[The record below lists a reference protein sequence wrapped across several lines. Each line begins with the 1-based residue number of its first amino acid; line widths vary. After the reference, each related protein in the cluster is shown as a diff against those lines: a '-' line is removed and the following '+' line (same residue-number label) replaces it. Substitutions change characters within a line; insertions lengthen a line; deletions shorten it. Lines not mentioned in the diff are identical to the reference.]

1 MNRER
6 IVLAFAGDSRSGAAV
21 KWLAASCQADVVA
34 LVVDVGQLDGLE
46 EIRARA
52 IGCGAVR
59 AHVLDRCEA
68 FARDVIL
75 PAAVAPVPPD
85 DEALR
90 RLAYP
95 VIAAAL
101 VEVAAIEGAGAVAY
115 ASAHQSLGEH
125 IRAID
130 PRMRVVVPTGEWMSD
145 TSAVR
150 AGGHL
155 LMRRSAFT
163 ASEAAHV
170 TIEFSERVPVSVNGV
185 PMGLREL
192 IEILSLIGGEYAP
205 ATADAPALDLL
216 RAAYSACGGRGS
228 ITLQLHPAHPVL
240 VNR

>member
-6 IVLAFAGDSRSGAAV
+6 IVLAFAGDARSCAAV
-21 KWLAASCQADVVA
+21 KWLTKSCGADVAA
-34 LVVDVGQLDGLE
+34 LVVDVGQQDDLE

-52 IGCGAVR
+52 IACGAVR

-68 FARDVIL
+68 FARDVIV
-75 PAAVAPVPPD
+75 PAAAAPAPPD

-90 RLAYP
+90 RLAHP

-101 VEVAAIEGAGAVAY
+101 LEVAAIEGADAVAD
-115 ASAHQSLGEH
+115 ASADRSLGEH

-130 PRMRVVVPTGEWMSD
+130 PAMNVIVPPAASAE

-155 LMRRSAFT
+155 LMRPPASSAP
-163 ASEAAHV
+163 EPAHV
-170 TIEFSERVPVSVNGV
+170 TIEFHDRVPVSVNGV
-185 PMGLREL
+185 PLALREL
-192 IEILSLIGGEYAP
+192 IEILSLIGGEYAA
-205 ATADAPALDLL
+205 ATAEAPALDLL

-228 ITLQLHPAHPVL
+228 ITLQLHPAQPVL
-240 VNR
+240 VHS